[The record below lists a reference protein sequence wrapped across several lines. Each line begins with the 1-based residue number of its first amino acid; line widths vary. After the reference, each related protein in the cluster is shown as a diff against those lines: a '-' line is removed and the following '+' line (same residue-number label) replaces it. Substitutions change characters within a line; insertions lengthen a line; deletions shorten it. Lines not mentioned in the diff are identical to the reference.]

1 MCAKKLN
8 PFITK
13 QLSNC
18 QKKSCF
24 QSGPFTL
31 ITSTEFNRFDDSEN
45 AKNAD

>member
-13 QLSNC
+13 QLSNF
-18 QKKSCF
+18 QKSSY